1 VLRGKNKRVAEYKIS
16 MGRIVEQAKHLSVL
30 VNDLL
35 FIARQG
41 AGAARLN
48 LRTVDLGELLN
59 KVCDD
64 AKVIGHPKAI
74 RVTYNVGS
82 ASELVR
88 GDPARLRQLF
98 LILLDNAVRYSKSQG
113 EVKVD
118 MEKANGEIAVRLAD
132 RGIGIAPEEL
142 ESVFDRFR
150 RGTNVMQHDGEGLG
164 LGLPVAKAI
173 AEAHKGRIEMASRL
187 GEGTTVTVFLP
198 ADTTE
203 TEA

>member
-1 VLRGKNKRVAEYKIS
+1 
-16 MGRIVEQAKHLSVL
+16 
-30 VNDLL
+30 
-35 FIARQG
+35 
-41 AGAARLN
+41 
-48 LRTVDLGELLN
+48 
-59 KVCDD
+59 
-64 AKVIGHPKAI
+64 VIGHPKAI
-74 RVTYNVGS
+74 RVTYNNGS

-118 MEKANGEIAVRLAD
+118 MEKANGEVAVRLAD
-132 RGIGIAPEEL
+132 HGIGIAPEEL

-150 RGTNVMQHDGEGLG
+150 RGTNVQHDGEGLG

-198 ADTTE
+198 ADIS
-203 TEA
+203 EAEA